1 MGVQREGMP
10 REGALRSGWESADS
24 LGEKRR
30 KRATAAREVRAAR
43 RDQMD
48 QKRTGS
54 SRRRA
59 AQRATVR
66 VAKPGGS
73 GSLREMGEVASTR
86 RRAAARWSHGEG
98 GRGAFMI

>member
-1 MGVQREGMP
+1 MP
-10 REGALRSGWESADS
+10 REGALRRGGESAGG

-30 KRATAAREVRAAR
+30 TRATAAREVSAAR

-54 SRRRA
+54 SRRWA

-73 GSLREMGEVASTR
+73 GSSRGMGELASAR
-86 RRAAARWSHGEG
+86 RRAAASWSHGEG